1 MMNEREVGIR
11 QARTEIGD
19 VRLIVFLQTAD
30 VRHGDHV
37 LALRLIQGH
46 CASETSE
53 SLDAVFYD
61 GDIYGYSLAAERLS
75 DSKFRIDFGCQAGPT
90 AGDGGN
96 WLVDFNGD
104 AVRLID
110 AESFWIS

>member
-1 MMNEREVGIR
+1 MNEREVGIR

-19 VRLIVFLQTAD
+19 VRLIVFLQAAA

-37 LALRLIQGH
+37 LALQLIQGH

-75 DSKFRIDFGCQAGPT
+75 DSKFQIDFGWQAGPT
-90 AGDGGN
+90 TGDGGT
-96 WLVDFNGD
+96 WEVTFERQSVYEIKQSG
-104 AVRLID
+104 I
-110 AESFWIS
+110 WIC